1 MAYQTKLVFDRPN
14 IQTPFADP
22 DWAGENEELN
32 FDPLIAAGL
41 LESHYIDLSNDG
53 LVLTVFLCWVS
64 EDKFKEYQHALV
76 DDSNT
81 FDWKEH
87 WKSRV
92 ERNKDVAESW
102 FKRNNVRVY
111 TIINGEEED
120 VA

>member
-1 MAYQTKLVFDRPN
+1 MTYQTKLVFERPN

-22 DWAGENEELN
+22 DWAGENENLN
-32 FDPLIAAGL
+32 FDPLIIEGL
-41 LESHYIDLSNDG
+41 LESHYIDLSIDG
-53 LVLTVFLCWVS
+53 LVLTVFLDWVN

-81 FDWKEH
+81 SDWKRH

-92 ERNKDVAESW
+92 ERNTGVEDNWFRQNDVRA
-102 FKRNNVRVY
+102 Y
-111 TIINGEEED
+111 TIINGKEED